1 MKTLKLDILFTSD
14 KKLVKSIPITDE
26 MYEHLMTPYKRWGD
40 DMEKYMGKNEDKFY
54 DAIYTVQTILL
65 EGILEHYFGL
75 TINEWSIEDQD
86 YNSSSISFSID
97 VDDID

>member
-1 MKTLKLDILFTSD
+1 MKTLKLDILFNNNKQI
-14 KKLVKSIPITDE
+14 KKDIPISNE

-75 TINEWSIEDQD
+75 SIDEWTISDQD